1 MTSLPFTICIVEGCN
16 EPRLASAS
24 GATLYPR
31 CEKHVRAQW
40 SATGAQRYKKPH
52 APRKK
57 AADSQPRAPRVARV
71 ARVAAETLI
80 LINQANGEVL
90 TVKVI
95 SRAARHLH
103 DLNAHTIPIL
113 VRGGALVADIVEQ
126 EARGG
131 S

>member
-57 AADSQPRAPRVARV
+57 AADSQPRAPRAP
-71 ARVAAETLI
+71 RVAAETLI

-95 SRAARHLH
+95 SRATRHLH
-103 DLNAHTIPIL
+103 DLNEHTIPIL

>member
-31 CEKHVRAQW
+31 CEKHIRAQW

-57 AADSQPRAPRVARV
+57 AADSHPRAPRAP
-71 ARVAAETLI
+71 RVAAETLI
-80 LINQANGEVL
+80 LINQASGEVL

-103 DLNAHTIPIL
+103 DLNIHTIPIL
-113 VRGGALVADIVEQ
+113 VRSGALVADIVEQ